1 VDPTEKAATAT
12 EPTMAVMKRVGDG
25 AGPAGQGPASDLVG
39 RVDASDR
46 RSSKLGGCCWR
57 ISAGREEEARRPGHR
72 RSEQARA
79 RATQCRGR
87 WRVSTGVAAAGEA
100 SIPRRSRRRS
110 WRRPGSACA
119 SSGEEGHR
127 GSCWRQLGAGP
138 AQRRPARSE
147 EGRRPTAD
155 EQDTRGKAQRQGLA
169 LAWADLSRRGL
180 GGATR
185 KEMERWLMGSGHHA
199 VVEEGGPWP
208 RLRASAGRGG
218 CAAREQRRL
227 GAGQT
232 IALASRTWKAV
243 EAGRR
248 GGSEP
253 ASRGEG
259 TPAAESGGG
268 SGGPAARLVAAP

>member
-1 VDPTEKAATAT
+1 
-12 EPTMAVMKRVGDG
+12 MAVMKRVGDG
-25 AGPAGQGPASDLVG
+25 AGPVGQGPASDLAG

-57 ISAGREEEARRPGHR
+57 VSAGREEEARRPGHR
-72 RSEQARA
+72 RSEQAWA
-79 RATQCRGR
+79 RATQCWGR

-110 WRRPGSACA
+110 WRCPGSACA

-155 EQDTRGKAQRQGLA
+155 EKDARGKAQRQGLA
-169 LAWADLSRRGL
+169 LAWADQSRLGL

-185 KEMERWLMGSGHHA
+185 KEMERWLMGSGRRWRLGGGA
-199 VVEEGGPWP
+199 DRSRRAEERERRRPDLGEEVEG
-208 RLRASAGRGG
+208 
-218 CAAREQRRL
+218 RRL
-227 GAGQT
+227 GWWPPPRRELPGAATLEQ
-232 IALASRTWKAV
+232 
-243 EAGRR
+243 GRR
-248 GGSEP
+248 LLGWKGR
-253 ASRGEG
+253 AD
-259 TPAAESGGG
+259 G
-268 SGGPAARLVAAP
+268 SGGLEEGNPNMIQCRIV